1 MFVILPQIKH
11 EKNLISSS
19 DLKQMADGAR
29 TMTYIMQNIRTN
41 TQFDFSMSNKSAN
54 YTLSLITNLNRT
66 MLQCFWKTTTFAHLF
81 TDLVN

>member
-29 TMTYIMQNIRTN
+29 TMTYIM
-41 TQFDFSMSNKSAN
+41 
-54 YTLSLITNLNRT
+54 
-66 MLQCFWKTTTFAHLF
+66 
-81 TDLVN
+81 